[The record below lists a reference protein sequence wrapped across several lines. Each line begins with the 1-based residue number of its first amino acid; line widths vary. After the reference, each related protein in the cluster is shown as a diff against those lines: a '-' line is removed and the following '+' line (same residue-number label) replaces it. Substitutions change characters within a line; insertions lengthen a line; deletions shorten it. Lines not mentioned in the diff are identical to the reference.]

1 MPDRAKADTHT
12 AQRSVRHG
20 SHGLACRVVKTVIL
34 ARHAESVFSA
44 RARMNGDPAVAGP
57 LTERGLEQAMR
68 LGEALRDEPVDLCVV
83 TEFERTQK
91 TADIALEGRDV
102 PRLVVPELNDIN
114 VGTFEGGPLEIYLRW
129 ARTASPLD
137 VPEGGESRA
146 VAAGRVARG
155 YRILLERQ
163 EDDVLVIAHGLP
175 IRYLL
180 LAVAGEGP
188 RPVLGK
194 VDYAT
199 PYKLSR
205 QEVLEAVDDLE
216 RWAAAPAW
224 GGDAD

>member
-1 MPDRAKADTHT
+1 VV
-12 AQRSVRHG
+12 QRPAAT
-20 SHGLACRVVKTVIL
+20 GLAGLASCQVETVIL
-34 ARHAESVFSA
+34 ARHAESVFSV

-57 LTERGLEQAMR
+57 LTGRGVAQAER
-68 LGEALRDEPVDLCVV
+68 LGEALREEPVDLCVV
-83 TEFERTQK
+83 TEFERTRK
-91 TADIALEGRDV
+91 TADITLKGREV

-114 VGTFEGGPLEIYLRW
+114 VGKFEGGPLETYLAW

-146 VAAGRVARG
+146 AAAARVARG
-155 YRILLERQ
+155 YRIVLERH
-163 EDDVLVIAHGLP
+163 EEHVLVIAHGLP

-199 PYKLSR
+199 PYKLTR

-216 RWAAAPAW
+216 RWAGAPSW
-224 GGDAD
+224 DRDQG